1 MIWQNWDVTGKVESC
16 HWMTTEVA
24 LTSKWIARS
33 CKWQP
38 SAQERQEEHRFPKGN
53 ALRKKQEFNVSM
65 SWAVATTSNLVIN
78 SPYNDLAAFFTALH
92 PLMLLPTATGWLHH
106 CRGLETNPLR
116 HRAGLELATQLCSM
130 PPLVINHPKPEEH
143 NVTTQSSF
151 LFCPENN
158 ETKCCTNRVKIL
170 LLI

>member
-1 MIWQNWDVTGKVESC
+1 
-16 HWMTTEVA
+16 MTTEAA
-24 LTSKWIARS
+24 LASKWMARS
-33 CKWQP
+33 CKWQAP
-38 SAQERQEEHRFPKGN
+38 AQEQQEEHRFPKGN

-65 SWAVATTSNLVIN
+65 PWVVATTSNLVIN

-130 PPLVINHPKPEEH
+130 PPLGDKPPQTWGTQCHHTKLLPFLSWKQRDKMLHQQSENIAPNIANEKKINAGAA
-143 NVTTQSSF
+143 S
-151 LFCPENN
+151 
-158 ETKCCTNRVKIL
+158 KI
-170 LLI
+170 